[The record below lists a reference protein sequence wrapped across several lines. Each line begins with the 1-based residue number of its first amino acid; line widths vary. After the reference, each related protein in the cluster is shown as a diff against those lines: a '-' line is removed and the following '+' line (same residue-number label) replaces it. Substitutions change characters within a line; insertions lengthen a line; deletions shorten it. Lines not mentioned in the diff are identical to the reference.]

1 MNQPT
6 KPERSGD
13 VTVVVVPF
21 DKLDLSTAGEFKE
34 WIAPLVA
41 EKRKIVLDLESV
53 HFVDSSGL
61 GALLTLLRDLTAA
74 GGDMKLCCVERRV
87 RIMFELVRMHRV
99 LSIHDT
105 REDAI
110 ASWSEGVGSGEIGS
124 RS

>member
-1 MNQPT
+1 MSEPIN
-6 KPERSGD
+6 PERSGD
-13 VTVVVVPF
+13 ITVVAVPF

-34 WIAPLVA
+34 WIAPLVS
-41 EKRKIVLDLESV
+41 EERKIVLDLEAV

-74 GGDMKLCCVERRV
+74 GGDLKLCGVERRV

-110 ASWSEGVGSGEIGS
+110 AAWGSSEVG
-124 RS
+124 R